1 MINQKSSTIAIIDR
15 HDRLLLLLRGE
26 TAPYNPNKYCLPGG
40 KLDDNESLVD
50 CAIRELY
57 EETSIEIY
65 GGSQYLQPVDIIY
78 KNGNSKIV
86 FLYRSPY
93 IHDVSLNWEHSSYD
107 WVYLVYAF
115 SKPLVPG
122 LRTTIKR
129 IGQLTGLM

>member
-40 KLDDNESLVD
+40 KLEENESLID

-65 GGSQYLQPVDIIY
+65 NHSQYLKPVDVVY
-78 KNGNSKIV
+78 KNGNSKVV

-93 IHDVSLNWEHSSYD
+93 IHDVSINWEHSDYN
-107 WVYLVYAF
+107 WWYLSDAL
-115 SKPLVPG
+115 SLPLVPG

-129 IGQLTGLM
+129 IGELTGLM

>member
-1 MINQKSSTIAIIDR
+1 MINQKSSTIAVIDR

-26 TAPYNPNKYCLPGG
+26 TAPYNPSKYCLPGG
-40 KLDDNESLVD
+40 KLESNESLVD
-50 CAIRELY
+50 CAVRELY

-65 GGSQYLQPVDIIY
+65 SQSQYLKPIDVIY
-78 KNGNSKIV
+78 RNGNSKVV
-86 FLYRSPY
+86 FLYRSPH
-93 IHDVSLNWEHSSYD
+93 IHYVSLNWEHSSYD
-107 WVYLVYAF
+107 WVYLTDAF

>member
-15 HDRLLLLLRGE
+15 HDRLLLLLRGG

-40 KLDDNESLVD
+40 KLEPNESLVD
-50 CAIRELY
+50 CAVRELY

-65 GGSQYLQPVDIIY
+65 GGSQYLQTVDVVY
-78 KNGNSKIV
+78 GNGDSKVV

-93 IHDVSLNWEHSSYD
+93 IHSVSLNWEHSSYD
-107 WVYLVYAF
+107 WVSLENAF
-115 SKPLVPG
+115 SKSLVPG

-129 IGQLTGLM
+129 IGELTGLM